1 MTSYSVGKAME
12 KNQKNQQQISELMDG
27 ELDPELLPSVWSSV
41 YQASGREQWD
51 IYHQLG
57 DVLRSEDMAY
67 IPTKNFSDR
76 LAAQFANE
84 PSFIAPTKRRSIQML
99 SKWPA
104 TAAAAA
110 VLTGFVI
117 APTIFHW
124 PFDTHISGSLSLP
137 TPADEVVVANRQSS
151 NADSIKLQNYIL
163 WHQSST
169 PSLYGLRAIGHPASP
184 TRQ

>member
-1 MTSYSVGKAME
+1 ME
-12 KNQKNQQQISELMDG
+12 KNQKNQQYISELMDG
-27 ELDPELLPSVWSSV
+27 ELDTALLPSAMSSLH
-41 YQASGREQWD
+41 QASGRQQWD
-51 IYHQLG
+51 IYHHIG
-57 DVLRSEDMAY
+57 DVLRSEEMAY
-67 IPTKNFSDR
+67 IPSENFSER
-76 LAAQFANE
+76 LAAQLAKE
-84 PSFIAPTKRRSIQML
+84 TSFIAPPKRRGIHRL

-124 PFDTHISGSLSLP
+124 PFETHISGSLSVP

>member
-1 MTSYSVGKAME
+1 ME
-12 KNQKNQQQISELMDG
+12 KNQKIQQHISALMDG
-27 ELDPELLPSVWSSV
+27 ELDSELLPSVISSV

-51 IYHQLG
+51 VYHHIG
-57 DVLRSEDMAY
+57 DVLRSEEMAY
-67 IPTKNFSDR
+67 NPTNNFIKQ
-76 LAAQFANE
+76 LAIQLANE
-84 PSFIAPTKRRSIQML
+84 SSFIAPPKRRGIHRL

-124 PFDTHISGSLSLP
+124 PFETHISGSLSVP

>member
-1 MTSYSVGKAME
+1 ME
-12 KNQKNQQQISELMDG
+12 KNQKNPQQISELMDG

-124 PFDTHISGSLSLP
+124 PADTHVSAELSI
-137 TPADEVVVANRQSS
+137 PAHVESVAV
-151 NADSIKLQNYIL
+151 ADGHASDADLIEQKKYIL

-169 PSLYGLRAIGHPASP
+169 PSLYGLRAIVHSASTP
-184 TRQ
+184 RQ

>member
-1 MTSYSVGKAME
+1 ME
-12 KNQKNQQQISELMDG
+12 KNQKNQQHISALMDG
-27 ELDPELLPSVWSSV
+27 ELDTELLPSVISSV
-41 YQASGREQWD
+41 HQASGREQWD
-51 IYHQLG
+51 IYHHIG
-57 DVLRSEDMAY
+57 DVLRSEEMAY
-67 IPTKNFSDR
+67 NPTNNFSKR
-76 LAAQFANE
+76 LAIQLANE
-84 PSFIAPTKRRSIQML
+84 PSFIAPPKRSGIHRL

-104 TAAAAA
+104 TAAAAAA

-124 PFDTHISGSLSLP
+124 PAETHVSASLSIP
-137 TPADEVVVANRQSS
+137 TATDELVVVDRQSS

-169 PSLYGLRAIGHPASP
+169 PSLYGLRAIGHPAST

>member
-1 MTSYSVGKAME
+1 
-12 KNQKNQQQISELMDG
+12 MDG
-27 ELDPELLPSVWSSV
+27 ELDPELLPSVMTSV

-51 IYHQLG
+51 IYHQIG
-57 DVLRSEDMAY
+57 EVLRSEEMAY
-67 IPTKNFSDR
+67 NPTNNFSKR
-76 LAAQFANE
+76 LAIQLVNE
-84 PSFIAPTKRRSIQML
+84 PSLIAPPKRSAIHRL

-124 PFDTHISGSLSLP
+124 PADTHVSAELSI
-137 TPADEVVVANRQSS
+137 PAHVESVAV
-151 NADSIKLQNYIL
+151 ADGHASDADLIEQKKYIL

-169 PSLYGLRAIGHPASP
+169 PSLYGLRAIVHSASTP
-184 TRQ
+184 RQ

>member
-1 MTSYSVGKAME
+1 ME

-27 ELDPELLPSVWSSV
+27 ELDPVLLPSVMLSV
-41 YQASGREQWD
+41 YQMSGRDHWD
-51 IYHQLG
+51 IYHQIG
-57 DVLRSEDMAY
+57 DVLRSEEMAY
-67 IPTKNFSDR
+67 IPTKNFYDR
-76 LAAQFANE
+76 LAAQLANE
-84 PSFIAPTKRRSIQML
+84 PSLIAPIKRRQSHIL

-104 TAAAAA
+104 TAAAAAA

-124 PFDTHISGSLSLP
+124 PAETHISASLSIP
-137 TPADEVVVANRQSS
+137 TSADDLVVVDMQSS
-151 NADSIKLQNYIL
+151 NADSIELQNYIL

-184 TRQ
+184 TR